1 MTKRV
6 SGEMRHRGQV
16 VVAAGFRTGD
26 DSATTY
32 SLVTP
37 ISVVAGTTRA
47 LTQADHNH
55 ILDFSSADAVT
66 VTIPTGLTLPYVVGI
81 SQGGD
86 GTVTID
92 PDDGVTVNEIDGNL
106 ATGGQYAMMTLT
118 AFAADD
124 YRLFGRTA

>member
-16 VVAAGFRTGD
+16 IVAAGFRTGD

-37 ISVVAGTTRA
+37 IVTDATDERTLAQS
-47 LTQADHNH
+47 DHNT
-55 ILDFSSADAVT
+55 IIDFTHASAAT
-66 VTIPTGLTLPYVVGI
+66 VIVPAGLTLPFVVGL
-81 SQGGD
+81 SQGGT

-92 PDDGVTVNEIDGNL
+92 PADGVTVDEIDGNL

-118 AFAADD
+118 AFAVDT